1 LGEARLSEK
10 HKCLVVIRVRGERD
24 ASREVEDTL
33 NMLRL
38 VRNCHAVLIDDR
50 PSNMGMLQKAQH
62 YVTWGEISKE
72 NIALLLKGRGRLV
85 GDKKLTEEYVKETG
99 YKTLD
104 DLAEAIH
111 KGELAYN
118 SLPKI
123 KPVFR
128 LRPPK
133 KGYKGKVK
141 KSFIAGGATGYRG
154 EAINDI
160 IKRMI

>member
-1 LGEARLSEK
+1 MSEK
-10 HKCLVVIRVRGERD
+10 RKCLVAIRVRGERD
-24 ASREVEDTL
+24 VSHEVEDTL
-33 NMLRL
+33 TVLHL
-38 VRNCHAVLIDDR
+38 VRNCHAVLIDNR
-50 PSNMGMLQKAQH
+50 PSYIGMLQKAQH
-62 YVTWGEISKE
+62 YVTWGEISRE
-72 NIALLLKGRGRLV
+72 NIILLLKERGRLV
-85 GDKKLTEEYVKETG
+85 GNKKLSEEYMKEAG
-99 YKTLD
+99 YKSLD

-111 KGELAYN
+111 RGKLEYN

-141 KSFIAGGATGYRG
+141 KSFVAGGATGYRG
-154 EAINDI
+154 VAINDI